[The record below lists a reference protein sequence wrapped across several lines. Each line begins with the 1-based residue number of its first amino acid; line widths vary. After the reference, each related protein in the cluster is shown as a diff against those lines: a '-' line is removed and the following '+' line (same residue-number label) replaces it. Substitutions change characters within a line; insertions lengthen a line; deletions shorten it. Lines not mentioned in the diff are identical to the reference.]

1 MYLQK
6 AKKSTLPLFDVKRCY
21 INETESLPWI

>member
-6 AKKSTLPLFDVKRCY
+6 VEKKSLNAFDEKRKY
-21 INETESLPWI
+21 INETESLPWN